1 MEEGFP
7 FATPET
13 SPAQIAEI
21 SLDSFQLFSS
31 KMLFRRARCLPHQNG
46 VAPRRHPVAI
56 ARHPTFALFKVMTP
70 YDEGIGGKTEKGL
83 RFGIRETS
91 RAQIPKI
98 SLDSFP

>member
-1 MEEGFP
+1 MVGP
-7 FATPET
+7 
-13 SPAQIAEI
+13 
-21 SLDSFQLFSS
+21 S
-31 KMLFRRARCLPHQNG
+31 KTMMKHGIDITAG
-46 VAPRRHPVAI
+46 
-56 ARHPTFALFKVMTP
+56 HPTSALFKVMTP